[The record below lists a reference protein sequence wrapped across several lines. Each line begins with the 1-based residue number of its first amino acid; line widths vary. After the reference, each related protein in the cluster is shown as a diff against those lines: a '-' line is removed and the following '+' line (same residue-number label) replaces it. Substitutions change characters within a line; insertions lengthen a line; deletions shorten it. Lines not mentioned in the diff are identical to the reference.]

1 MVVAFATP
9 KALTEPHRR
18 GGDLRRCCSSRTAL
32 WRCWPRCSWRRLR
45 RCGRKYD
52 DFEAVLASM
61 VVALA
66 TPKTL
71 TEPTDVAVTAPMWE

>member
-1 MVVAFATP
+1 MFVAATAP
-9 KALTEPHRR
+9 MWEE
-18 GGDLRRCCSSRTAL
+18 
-32 WRCWPRCSWRRLR
+32 
-45 RCGRKYD
+45 YD